1 MTSGGNAIIR
11 EAVAHVL
18 IIDDDPSVILTL
30 SRMLEFE
37 GHQVATVE
45 SAQAA
50 YVAVDARP
58 PDAILLDMRMPQI
71 GGLEFLRTLRSQP
84 DRRTIPVGVVTG
96 DYFLTDAVL
105 QELAALGATIRYKP
119 LWMED
124 LQALMRAMLGPASQP
139 AARS

>member
-50 YVAVDARP
+50 YLAVDARP
-58 PDAILLDMRMPQI
+58 PDAIPTARRGRRREVKM
-71 GGLEFLRTLRSQP
+71 
-84 DRRTIPVGVVTG
+84 RTI
-96 DYFLTDAVL
+96 
-105 QELAALGATIRYKP
+105 
-119 LWMED
+119 
-124 LQALMRAMLGPASQP
+124 
-139 AARS
+139 